1 MSNDGPNLFIPSIA
15 RSEGNASQEVKEK
28 LATIWSQFVEGPAFA
43 NTVARRVEV
52 TEMSITPKAEEPK
65 KVEARVVLELDV
77 TGDMINGHSSLHGG
91 CGAYL
96 VDFCSSIAL
105 TLHRGHHGRW
115 TGHVSSTLH
124 TVYHAPAPIGSRLK
138 IINTT
143 VAVGARVM
151 TARTEIY
158 DKTNNR
164 LVVSGYHV
172 KMEPTPAKL

>member
-77 TGDMINGHSSLHGG
+77 TGGESESQCRLTPVVFLTRLFCIHG
-91 CGAYL
+91 
-96 VDFCSSIAL
+96 
-105 TLHRGHHGRW
+105 
-115 TGHVSSTLH
+115 
-124 TVYHAPAPIGSRLK
+124 
-138 IINTT
+138 
-143 VAVGARVM
+143 VAND
-151 TARTEIY
+151 EQI
-158 DKTNNR
+158 
-164 LVVSGYHV
+164 
-172 KMEPTPAKL
+172 